1 MEVLAAGAQMD
12 LANVQ
17 SANAANTAPSTTF
30 DKQGFLKLLV
40 AQLEHQDP
48 MNPTSNEEFMSQM
61 TQFTMVEELQNMSAS
76 MAGYTR
82 SNMITSAANLV
93 GKEVT
98 MEDVTGTETAGIV
111 DKIRYVNDEIELSVN
126 GQWRPMTDLTGVA
139 QASNQ
144 PETL

>member
-1 MEVLAAGAQMD
+1 MEVLATGAQME
-12 LANVQ
+12 LANIQ
-17 SANAANTAPSTTF
+17 SANAATAAPTTTF

-48 MNPTSNEEFMSQM
+48 MNPTSNEQFMSQM
-61 TQFTMVEELQNMSAS
+61 TQFSMMEELQNMGTSL
-76 MAGYTR
+76 AGYTR

-98 MEDVTGTETAGIV
+98 LEDVAGEQTTGVV
-111 DKIRYVNDEIELSVN
+111 DSIRYVNDDIELSVN
-126 GQWRPMTDLTGVA
+126 GQWRPMTDLTGVS
-139 QASNQ
+139 QTPSQ

>member
-1 MEVLAAGAQMD
+1 ME
-12 LANVQ
+12 LANIQ
-17 SANAANTAPSTTF
+17 SANAATAAPTTTF

-48 MNPTSNEEFMSQM
+48 MNPTSNEQFMSQM
-61 TQFTMVEELQNMSAS
+61 TQFSMMEELQNMGTSL
-76 MAGYTR
+76 AGYTR

-98 MEDVTGTETAGIV
+98 LEDVAGEQTTGVV
-111 DKIRYVNDEIELSVN
+111 DSIRYVNDDIELSVN
-126 GQWRPMTDLTGVA
+126 GQWRPMTDLTGVS
-139 QASNQ
+139 QTPSQ